1 MSLYSNP
8 ERSEMDGPPEE
19 MAGPPESNR
28 KKAWKAWRARLRRRE
43 KIQRVADASAERWQ
57 RLHDLPTAPQTLEPE
72 APVQRPLPQPQ
83 GLGIM
88 KKEYGELSALPP
100 PRRELA
106 FKAGVFKSMA
116 RLIVWIGGTCFFAF
130 GVLQDWLGRR
140 NTQATRARRLKETF
154 LKMGITFIKIG
165 QQLSMRI
172 DLLPKA
178 YTDELEELLSDVP
191 TEFDPEEAIK
201 AIERARGQKK
211 GAPGPIPLAQIFSAF
226 DSKPIGSASV
236 ACVYQAILISGERV
250 AVKVRRPNIGP
261 NLAAD
266 MRALGWL
273 LRLVEVVC
281 FAPGFFKNLIVEL
294 RMMLTEELDFARE
307 ARFADLYRRKMRKTK
322 QMSFVS
328 VPRVFF
334 DYSND
339 EVMVA
344 EFVSGIWLK
353 DILPALEAH
362 DAQALAKLD
371 DIDFDPI
378 ILARRIQLIARF
390 NNFEN
395 IFFHADLHPAN
406 ILIRPGNKIV
416 LIDFGSC
423 GSFNMKELN
432 SWRRWFDAQSVDDV
446 GGMVQAALAIIEP
459 LPPIDRDQFGKELES
474 KFWDQ
479 LYAIKS
485 KHSEW
490 QERITS
496 RLWYDF
502 LALSRKHHIPMR
514 LNTLRMIRASM
525 LTDTIAIRLDP
536 DQDAYREFR
545 YYERGAGKRAKKRVV
560 KRLRTLTAP
569 RKFIGLEHG
578 VESALKLVNQVQRTV
593 DSLASI
599 SIQDVIAKVE
609 YFLTLFFRHLLWI
622 VLTFAVS
629 VFGLAVYR
637 VFNHGF
643 NHGLVHILNGLVH
656 IRNTGTLN
664 WVHLKALF
672 YDVLLS
678 PIWIIIAAAPNAV
691 VLWRLSFRLSERKP
705 WDN

>member
-1 MSLYSNP
+1 MSSSFNSEGMEVDP
-8 ERSEMDGPPEE
+8 KRSGGMGAPPEE
-19 MAGPPESNR
+19 MAGQTETNR

-43 KIQRVADASAERWQ
+43 KIQRIVDVSSERWQ
-57 RLHDLPTAPQTLEPE
+57 RRQGLPIASRPSDPDAPLL
-72 APVQRPLPQPQ
+72 RPLPHPQ
-83 GLGIM
+83 GLGIP
-88 KKEYGELSALPP
+88 KKANGELSALPP

-106 FKAGVFKSMA
+106 FKAGVFRSVA
-116 RLIVWIGGTCFFAF
+116 RLVVWIGGACIFAI
-130 GVLQDWLGRR
+130 GVLRDWLGRR
-140 NTQATRARRLKETF
+140 NTQANRARRLKETF
-154 LKMGITFIKIG
+154 LKMGTTFIKIG

-178 YTDELEELLSDVP
+178 YTDELEELLNDVP
-191 TEFDPEEAIK
+191 TEFDPVEAIK
-201 AIERARGQKK
+201 TIERAMGQKK
-211 GAPGPIPLAQIFSAF
+211 GAPGPIPLEQVFSAF
-226 DSKPIGSASV
+226 DPEPIGRASV

-261 NLAAD
+261 DLAAD
-266 MRALGWL
+266 MRALAWL
-273 LRLVEVVC
+273 LMLVEVIA
-281 FAPGFFKNLIVEL
+281 FAPGFFKNLAQEL

-307 ARFADLYRRKMRKTK
+307 ARFADLYRRKMRKTR

-334 DYSND
+334 EYSND

-353 DILPALEAH
+353 DILPALEAQN
-362 DAQALAKLD
+362 AQALAELD
-371 DIDFDPI
+371 DIDFDPV

-432 SWRRWFDAQSVDDV
+432 AWRRWFDAQSVDDV

-459 LPPIDRDQFGKELES
+459 VPPIDRDQFGKELES

-479 LYAIKS
+479 LYAVKS

-490 QERITS
+490 HERITS

-502 LALSRKHHIPMR
+502 LDLSRKHKVPMR

-545 YYERGAGKRAKKRVV
+545 FYEKGAGKRAKKRVV
-560 KRLRTLTAP
+560 KRLRTLAAP
-569 RKFIGLEHG
+569 RKFIGLEYG
-578 VESALKLVNQVQRTV
+578 VESALKLVNQLQRTV

-599 SIQDVIAKVE
+599 RIQDIVAKLE
-609 YFLTLFFRHLLWI
+609 YLSMLFLRGLLWI
-622 VLTFAVS
+622 VGTFAVS
-629 VFGLAVYR
+629 AIGLGVFR
-637 VFNHGF
+637 VLKHDVAFIF
-643 NHGLVHILNGLVH
+643 QR
-656 IRNTGTLN
+656 RNLED
-664 WVHLKALF
+664 LLL
-672 YDVLLS
+672 DVLGN
-678 PIWIIIAAAPNAV
+678 PVWIIIAVAPILV
-691 VLWRLSFRLSERKP
+691 VLWRMSFRLQERKP